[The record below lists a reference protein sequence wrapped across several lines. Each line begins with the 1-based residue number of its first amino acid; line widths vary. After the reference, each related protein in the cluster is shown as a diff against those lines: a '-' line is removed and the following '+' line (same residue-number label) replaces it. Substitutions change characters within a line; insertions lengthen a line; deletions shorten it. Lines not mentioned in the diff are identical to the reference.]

1 MQFPLNWAALSLL
14 GALAAVAGCSRAT
27 SGPSMPEF
35 DPAEAAAAA
44 LEAHDKDRDGQLSQG
59 ELAAAPG
66 LRSAAEGID
75 QNNDQLLSKDE
86 LAARLQSYQDVNL
99 ALFPWSCQVELNG
112 RPLSGATVTLA
123 PEPFLGPSFQT
134 AKGTTDARGHAAPVV
149 HPQSLPGVQCGL
161 YRVEISTAGSGGP
174 TIPPRYNQQTTL
186 GQELAS
192 GVRSAE
198 HGAVF
203 RLTSP

>member
-1 MQFPLNWAALSLL
+1 
-14 GALAAVAGCSRAT
+14 
-27 SGPSMPEF
+27 MPDF

-44 LEAHDKDRDGQLSQG
+44 LESHDKNEDGQLSQT
-59 ELAAAPG
+59 EMAAAPG
-66 LRSAAEGID
+66 LHSAAEVID
-75 QNNDQLLSKDE
+75 QNSDQMLSKDE
-86 LAARLQSYQDVNL
+86 LAARLQSYQDENL

-112 RPLSGATVTLA
+112 RPLSGATVTLV
-123 PEPFLGPSFQT
+123 PESFLGPSFQT
-134 AKGTTDARGHAAPVV
+134 AKGTTDGRGHVAPVV
-149 HPQSLPGVQCGL
+149 DPEKLPGVQCGL
-161 YRVEISTAGSGGP
+161 YRIEISTSGSGGT
-174 TIPPRYNQQTTL
+174 TIPPRYNRQTTL